1 MGQKTVISS
10 DAVDPNDPE
19 MGYLNIYSDDTSD
32 TTYSQLSE
40 GDVVGTSDSTSSTS
54 TGSPIAQNGTTTEV
68 YPDPGSVTGYSDKN
82 GNIVTKDGQA
92 VTFRPDPSGSGAG
105 TWVTSSGTVIKET
118 SAYTPGAADSTT
130 TTDKNGNLVT
140 TDATTGNITTT
151 DAATGKVTVTD
162 SSGKPITTAA
172 PTTQDVLKAFTSGD
186 PNAGKIFSAFLAGNA
201 GSLTG
206 LAALSAL
213 TGGNKVNNSLY
224 SGSIPTLTAIRN
236 QVANLTPGL
245 GQQQFTDV
253 QYVNPTDA
261 AAMSAATDN
270 AQKQATGI
278 ATDAVANTNAHN
290 AANITSPPKFN
301 MPWTN
306 LVKPGITAIQPVLS
320 AATPAVTNLFSNQYT
335 AANPTGIA
343 AIPTSTNTTGTT
355 SPATSPA
362 AVTSPATSPAAATAA
377 ASQAAADSAK
387 AAAAKAAADAVAK
400 AAAAKAAAD
409 AAAASANTFIN
420 NPGNAAAAVTA
431 NSQSTTSAQAQA
443 DAVAAAK
450 AAADAKSAAYAA
462 AVKAAADAA
471 AAGATTITGSTTE
484 GTSTGI
490 GATGSTTGG
499 TSTGIGAGGS
509 TASTT
514 GNPTGAAGLAS
525 GDSTASGKSPN
536 SYTKYSSADIGNF
549 INQYGINA
557 NDPISVAF
565 YTQQANADPAVVNAY
580 IASLPKFTPNTSS
593 QPDALQQ
600 AIAGARAAQQAA
612 SAAYTKYTP
621 SDIASYIATNG
632 INPQDPAQVA
642 AAEKATNADPSV
654 VNSYI
659 SSLPAPPDAL
669 QQAIAGARAAQQ
681 AATPS
686 ADAVPA
692 SSAEI
697 TPAPAAPVA
706 SVAPTAPADPLA
718 GAPAGSY
725 IAGNGHLLVPDGGQD
740 ESGQATYNDM
750 GVPQARAHGGLMDLH
765 YAVGGQTM
773 QPRYLQGQT
782 DGMADKIPSSIDGIQ
797 PAKLS
802 HGEFVVPADVVS
814 HLGNGNSDAGAK
826 KLYQMMDRIRLAR
839 TGNKKQGKEINPDKF
854 MLGGSAYATGGAVA
868 FKDGG
873 VPGFAAGDVVS
884 STTAP
889 AVTGLGYTAETGLS
903 PYIGSYVDNMLAQAQ
918 ADASA
923 KMPVYKGEL
932 AAGPSKLQQQEYSG
946 LSALANT
953 GAPPIQF
960 SDTFQAPA
968 YSALQAT
975 SGFVAPTPYQYTNVT
990 NQYQAP
996 DAYTPSNIT
1005 NTFQAPTAYNP
1016 TNVSTGSFD
1025 SSAAQQYMNPYVQ
1038 ASLDPQLQAL
1048 QRQQAINTQGD
1059 LSKLTAQGAYG
1070 GSRQAVLEGANN
1082 YNLLANQSNLIGQGY
1097 NQAYTQAQ
1105 NMFTSDQ
1112 ARQLQAQQ
1120 ANVQQAQFAATQGMT
1135 DAQMMAQYGMTA
1147 QQANEASKQFG
1158 ATQAANAAQNNAQ
1171 YGMAAQQANINQQQ
1185 FGANLGMTAAEQ
1197 AAQYSVQAQTANIAQ
1212 QQFANQQAQ
1221 AAAIQKAQFDAQAQA
1236 AQQAANMQSANFGLA
1251 SLAALGTAGTQQ
1263 QATQQAQDTASLNQ
1277 FNQQAAY
1284 PEQQLTFQQSMLQ
1297 NLPVSSTAY
1306 IPNSTSLGNTT
1317 NTIADLSSLYNT
1329 LSNSTGTTGGTTGS
1343 TSAGTTGSTSS
1354 GATQ

>member
-1 MGQKTVISS
+1 
-10 DAVDPNDPE
+10 
-19 MGYLNIYSDDTSD
+19 
-32 TTYSQLSE
+32 
-40 GDVVGTSDSTSSTS
+40 
-54 TGSPIAQNGTTTEV
+54 
-68 YPDPGSVTGYSDKN
+68 
-82 GNIVTKDGQA
+82 
-92 VTFRPDPSGSGAG
+92 
-105 TWVTSSGTVIKET
+105 
-118 SAYTPGAADSTT
+118 
-130 TTDKNGNLVT
+130 
-140 TDATTGNITTT
+140 
-151 DAATGKVTVTD
+151 
-162 SSGKPITTAA
+162 
-172 PTTQDVLKAFTSGD
+172 
-186 PNAGKIFSAFLAGNA
+186 
-201 GSLTG
+201 
-206 LAALSAL
+206 
-213 TGGNKVNNSLY
+213 
-224 SGSIPTLTAIRN
+224 
-236 QVANLTPGL
+236 
-245 GQQQFTDV
+245 
-253 QYVNPTDA
+253 
-261 AAMSAATDN
+261 
-270 AQKQATGI
+270 
-278 ATDAVANTNAHN
+278 
-290 AANITSPPKFN
+290 
-301 MPWTN
+301 
-306 LVKPGITAIQPVLS
+306 
-320 AATPAVTNLFSNQYT
+320 
-335 AANPTGIA
+335 
-343 AIPTSTNTTGTT
+343 
-355 SPATSPA
+355 
-362 AVTSPATSPAAATAA
+362 
-377 ASQAAADSAK
+377 
-387 AAAAKAAADAVAK
+387 
-400 AAAAKAAAD
+400 
-409 AAAASANTFIN
+409 
-420 NPGNAAAAVTA
+420 
-431 NSQSTTSAQAQA
+431 
-443 DAVAAAK
+443 
-450 AAADAKSAAYAA
+450 
-462 AVKAAADAA
+462 
-471 AAGATTITGSTTE
+471 
-484 GTSTGI
+484 
-490 GATGSTTGG
+490 
-499 TSTGIGAGGS
+499 
-509 TASTT
+509 
-514 GNPTGAAGLAS
+514 
-525 GDSTASGKSPN
+525 
-536 SYTKYSSADIGNF
+536 
-549 INQYGINA
+549 
-557 NDPISVAF
+557 
-565 YTQQANADPAVVNAY
+565 
-580 IASLPKFTPNTSS
+580 
-593 QPDALQQ
+593 
-600 AIAGARAAQQAA
+600 
-612 SAAYTKYTP
+612 
-621 SDIASYIATNG
+621 
-632 INPQDPAQVA
+632 
-642 AAEKATNADPSV
+642 
-654 VNSYI
+654 
-659 SSLPAPPDAL
+659 
-669 QQAIAGARAAQQ
+669 
-681 AATPS
+681 
-686 ADAVPA
+686 
-692 SSAEI
+692 
-697 TPAPAAPVA
+697 
-706 SVAPTAPADPLA
+706 
-718 GAPAGSY
+718 
-725 IAGNGHLLVPDGGQD
+725 
-740 ESGQATYNDM
+740 M

-903 PYIGSYVDNMLAQAQ
+903 PYIGSYVDTMLAQAQ

-923 KMPVYKGEL
+923 PMPVYQGEL
-932 AAGPSKLQQQEYSG
+932 AAGPSALQQQEYSG

-953 GAPPIQF
+953 GAPPVQF

-990 NQYQAP
+990 NQYTAP

-1082 YNLLANQSNLIGQGY
+1082 YNLLASQSNLIGQGY

-1147 QQANEASKQFG
+1147 QQANEASKEFG

-1185 FGANLGMTAAEQ
+1185 FGANLGMTSAEQ
-1197 AAQYSVQAQTANIAQ
+1197 AAQYSAQAQAANIAQ

-1251 SLAALGTAGTQQ
+1251 SLAALGAAGTQQ

>member
-1 MGQKTVISS
+1 MGQKTVVSS
-10 DAVDPNDPE
+10 EAQDPTDPE
-19 MGYLNIYSDDTSD
+19 MGYLNIYSDGTSD

-54 TGSPIAQNGTTTEV
+54 STSTSSPIAQTTTV
-68 YPDPGSVTGYSDKN
+68 YPDPGSVTGYSDAK
-82 GNIVTKDGQA
+82 GNTVTKDGQA
-92 VTFRPDPSGSGAG
+92 VTFNPDPSGSGAG

-162 SSGKPITTAA
+162 SSGKPITKAA

-186 PNAGKIFSAFLAGNA
+186 PNAGKIFSAFLASSA

-306 LVKPGITAIQPVLS
+306 LAKPGITAIQPVLA
-320 AATPAVTNLFSNQYT
+320 AATPAATNLFSNQYT

-355 SPATSPA
+355 SPSTTSPVTTSTA
-362 AVTSPATSPAAATAA
+362 ATSPATSPAAATAA
-377 ASQAAADSAK
+377 ASQAAADA
-387 AAAAKAAADAVAK
+387 AK

-450 AAADAKSAAYAA
+450 AAADAKSAADAA
-462 AVKAAADAA
+462 AAKAAADAAKA
-471 AAGATTITGSTTE
+471 AAGATTITGSTT
-484 GTSTGI
+484 
-490 GATGSTTGG
+490 
-499 TSTGIGAGGS
+499 
-509 TASTT
+509 
-514 GNPTGAAGLAS
+514 GL
-525 GDSTASGKSPN
+525 KSPN

-549 INQYGINA
+549 INQYGINV
-557 NDPISVAF
+557 NDPLSVAF
-565 YTQQANADPAVVNAY
+565 STQQANADPAVVNAY

-612 SAAYTKYTP
+612 
-621 SDIASYIATNG
+621 
-632 INPQDPAQVA
+632 
-642 AAEKATNADPSV
+642 
-654 VNSYI
+654 
-659 SSLPAPPDAL
+659 
-669 QQAIAGARAAQQ
+669 
-681 AATPS
+681 TPS

-697 TPAPAAPVA
+697 TPAPAA

-750 GVPQARAHGGLMDLH
+750 GAPQARAHGGLMDLH

-903 PYIGSYVDNMLAQAQ
+903 PYIGSYVDTMLAQAQ

-923 KMPVYKGEL
+923 KMPVYQGEL
-932 AAGPSKLQQQEYSG
+932 AAGPSALQQQEYSG

-990 NQYQAP
+990 NQYNAP

-1025 SSAAQQYMNPYVQ
+1025 SSAVQQYMNPYVQ

-1197 AAQYSVQAQTANIAQ
+1197 AAQYSAQAQAANIAQ

-1297 NLPVSSTAY
+1297 NLPISSTAY

-1329 LSNSTGTTGGTTGS
+1329 LNSTGTTGGTTGS

>member
-162 SSGKPITTAA
+162 SSGKPITNAA

-450 AAADAKSAAYAA
+450 AAADAKAAAYAA

-593 QPDALQQ
+593 Q
-600 AIAGARAAQQAA
+600 
-612 SAAYTKYTP
+612 
-621 SDIASYIATNG
+621 
-632 INPQDPAQVA
+632 
-642 AAEKATNADPSV
+642 
-654 VNSYI
+654 
-659 SSLPAPPDAL
+659 PDAL

-903 PYIGSYVDNMLAQAQ
+903 PYIGSYVDTMLAKAQ

-923 KMPVYKGEL
+923 KMPVYQGEL
-932 AAGPSKLQQQEYSG
+932 AAGPSALQQQQYSG

-1112 ARQLQAQQ
+1112 ARRLQAQQ

>member
-1 MGQKTVISS
+1 M
-10 DAVDPNDPE
+10 AV
-19 MGYLNIYSDDTSD
+19 L
-32 TTYSQLSE
+32 
-40 GDVVGTSDSTSSTS
+40 
-54 TGSPIAQNGTTTEV
+54 
-68 YPDPGSVTGYSDKN
+68 
-82 GNIVTKDGQA
+82 
-92 VTFRPDPSGSGAG
+92 
-105 TWVTSSGTVIKET
+105 WVTSSGTVIKET

-450 AAADAKSAAYAA
+450 AAADAKAAAYAA

-514 GNPTGAAGLAS
+514 DNPTGIAAIPATQKTADAATGAAGLAS

-593 QPDALQQ
+593 QPDALQQAIAGARAAQPDALQQ

-889 AVTGLGYTAETGLS
+889 SVTGLGYTAETGLS
-903 PYIGSYVDNMLAQAQ
+903 PYIGSYVDTMLAKAQ

-923 KMPVYKGEL
+923 KMPVYQGEL
-932 AAGPSKLQQQEYSG
+932 AAGPSALQQQQYSG

-960 SDTFQAPA
+960 SDTFQAPD

-990 NQYQAP
+990 NQYNAP

-1112 ARQLQAQQ
+1112 ARRLQAQQ